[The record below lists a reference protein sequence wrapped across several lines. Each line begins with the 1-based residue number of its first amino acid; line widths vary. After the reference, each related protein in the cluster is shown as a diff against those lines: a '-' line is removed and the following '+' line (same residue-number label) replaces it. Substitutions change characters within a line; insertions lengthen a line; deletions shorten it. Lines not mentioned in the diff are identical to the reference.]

1 METIKSSAEISQLFS
16 TGKRLKTPYLTLI
29 VEEQSKGKPT
39 GDDEQHGL
47 HGRVAF
53 IAGKKWGNAVWRNSS
68 KRRLRELCRSLNGP
82 WEGYDVLFVAKPS
95 LLEASYSKVLST
107 CEKTL
112 MKCFPDQRYMGK

>member
-1 METIKSSAEISQLFS
+1 MEIIKSSDDISEIFS
-16 TGKRLKTPYLTLI
+16 SGKKYSNSFVSFIFKERAKDALT
-29 VEEQSKGKPT
+29 
-39 GDDEQHGL
+39 QHGL